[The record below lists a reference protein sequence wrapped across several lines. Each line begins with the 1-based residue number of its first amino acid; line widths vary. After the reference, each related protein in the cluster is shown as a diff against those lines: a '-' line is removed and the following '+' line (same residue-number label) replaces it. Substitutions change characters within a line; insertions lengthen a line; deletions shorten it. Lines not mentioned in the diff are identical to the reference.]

1 MPVQFDS
8 APSLIPSQGLKG
20 VSAATSIAGATSIT
34 GAGSGGFGS
43 TLEKMLQSVDAA
55 AGTANTAVA
64 DMVEGKG
71 DVHDAMIALN
81 RAETTLQLTVQ
92 VRNKLV
98 QAYQEIMRMPV

>member
-8 APSLIPSQGLKG
+8 APSLLPSQGLKG
-20 VSAATSIAGATSIT
+20 ATAATSIT
-34 GAGSGGFGS
+34 GAGATPIAGGGFGS
-43 TLEKMLQSVDAA
+43 TLEQMLKSVDST
-55 AGTANTAVA
+55 AGAANTAVA